1 MDEKRNKSDILKNDI
16 NINIDLTNQP
26 FHSPKI
32 KFNYDNLSQ
41 DLIDVKEEKSKKN
54 NKPSLTE
61 SEFYKQKVVIENQI
75 ASLPNGGVSLLD
87 GKIVYSREA
96 QILKAKLDDL
106 IDRFNVLK
114 QNQENKKRG
123 NKKIETEAKK
133 EINKKCK

>member
-1 MDEKRNKSDILKNDI
+1 M
-16 NINIDLTNQP
+16 
-26 FHSPKI
+26 
-32 KFNYDNLSQ
+32 
-41 DLIDVKEEKSKKN
+41 
-54 NKPSLTE
+54 
-61 SEFYKQKVVIENQI
+61 IENQI

-123 NKKIETEAKK
+123 NKKIETEVKK